1 MLYWAY
7 LNLKKLN
14 LKQLLVYFHI
24 ELSRVEASRD
34 IDVGEAEAV
43 KAGPATG
50 GLSPAELLHFRL
62 DAGHVRLGV
71 GVSDVNA
78 EDGVGFAAHFRLRP
92 HSEYP

>member
-1 MLYWAY
+1 M
-7 LNLKKLN
+7 
-14 LKQLLVYFHI
+14 
-24 ELSRVEASRD
+24 EASRD

-43 KAGPATG
+43 KAGPAAG

-71 GVSDVNA
+71 RVSDINA

-92 HSEYP
+92 HSECP